1 MIEYVPEVIKV
12 NKILI
17 VEDES
22 SILELI
28 KFNVKR
34 ESYDVFEA
42 RDGKEA
48 LEFLR
53 ENKVDLVILDLMLP
67 KIDGIEI
74 CKYIRQIYGYSIYV
88 IMLTAKAEEI
98 DKIVGLEVGAD
109 DYMTKPFSPREL
121 MARIKAAFRRNNR
134 VLTTNKKILVSGD
147 LKIDKDQYHCEYK
160 NVPLELTPKQF
171 ALLLYLVENVGK
183 VCSREELLSNVWGY
197 DFLGDS
203 RTVDVHIRQLRQ
215 SLSCIEEGDIPIQT
229 LRGIGYRFRS

>member
-1 MIEYVPEVIKV
+1 MS
-12 NKILI
+12 KILI

-22 SILELI
+22 PILELI

-34 ESYDVFEA
+34 EGYDVKEA
-42 RDGKEA
+42 RDGKQA

-67 KIDGIEI
+67 EVDGIEV
-74 CKYIRQIYGYSIYV
+74 CKYIRQMYGFSIYV

-121 MARIKAAFRRNNR
+121 LARIKASFRRSQN
-134 VLTTNKKILVSGD
+134 LSTDGKKLLEKGD
-147 LKIDKDQYHCEYK
+147 LKIDKDQYLCEYK
-160 NVPLELTPKQF
+160 GIPLVLTPKQF
-171 ALLLYLVENVGK
+171 ALLLYMVENAGK
-183 VCSREELLSNVWGY
+183 VCTREELLSKVWGY
-197 DFLGDS
+197 DYLGDS

-215 SLSCIEEGDIPIQT
+215 SLSDIDEEDVPIQT
-229 LRGIGYRFRS
+229 LRGVGYRFRSGK